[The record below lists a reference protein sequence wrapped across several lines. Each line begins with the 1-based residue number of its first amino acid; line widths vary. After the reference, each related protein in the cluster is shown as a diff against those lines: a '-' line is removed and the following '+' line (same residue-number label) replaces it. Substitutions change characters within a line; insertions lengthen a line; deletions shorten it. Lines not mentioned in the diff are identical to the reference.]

1 MNKATPILSL
11 KGIHKKYKTADQT
24 LRILDGV
31 DLDIESNTSV
41 GLVGPSGCGKSTL
54 LTIAGLLDSADS
66 GQVIIN
72 QTSIKQGKEFRK
84 QADAKLSSLRLESI
98 GFIFQFHHLLSD
110 FTAIENV
117 MAPMR
122 LLTKQKPSSQHQRA
136 LSLLESVGMSHRLHH
151 YPKNLSGGEKQR
163 IAIARALANQPKIIL
178 ADEPTGN
185 LDEKNANDVFA
196 LLMQTIK
203 KESTSLL
210 MVSHNQKLLSQLDQ
224 TYQLSNGK
232 LKLWS

>member
-1 MNKATPILSL
+1 MNKATSILSL
-11 KGIHKKYKTADQT
+11 KGIHKEYKTADQS
-24 LRILDGV
+24 LQILDGI

-72 QTSIKQGKEFRK
+72 QTPIKQGKEFRK
-84 QADAKLSSLRLESI
+84 QSDAKLSSLRLESI

-110 FTAIENV
+110 FTALENV
-117 MAPMR
+117 TAPMC
-122 LLTKQKPSSQHQRA
+122 LLSKLTSKQQHQRA
-136 LSLLESVGMSHRLHH
+136 LHLLESVGMSHRLHH

-203 KESTSLL
+203 KKAPPFSWYLTTKNYYHNLIKHINSV
-210 MVSHNQKLLSQLDQ
+210 MVS
-224 TYQLSNGK
+224 
-232 LKLWS
+232 

>member
-1 MNKATPILSL
+1 MNKTQSILSL
-11 KGIHKKYKTADQT
+11 ENVSKSYITANQN
-24 LRILDGV
+24 LQILNKV
-31 DLDIESNTSV
+31 NLHISSNTAV
-41 GLVGPSGCGKSTL
+41 GLIGPSGCGKSTL
-54 LTIAGLLDSADS
+54 LTITGLLDSADT
-66 GQVIIN
+66 GQVTIN
-72 QTSIKQGKEFRK
+72 KTTIQQGTEFRK
-84 QADAKLSSLRLESI
+84 QSDATLSTLRLESI

-110 FTAIENV
+110 FTALENV

-122 LLTKQKPSSQHQRA
+122 LLRKLTSKQQYQRA
-136 LSLLESVGMSHRLHH
+136 LHLLEAVGMSHRMHH

-163 IAIARALANQPKIIL
+163 VAIARALANQPKIIL

-185 LDEKNANDVFA
+185 LDENNATDVFN

-203 KESTSLL
+203 KENTSLL

-232 LKLWS
+232 LEPWL

>member
-1 MNKATPILSL
+1 MNKAASILSL
-11 KGIHKKYKTADQT
+11 KGIHKEYKTADQT

-31 DLDIESNTSV
+31 NLDIESNTSV
-41 GLVGPSGCGKSTL
+41 GLIGPSGCGKSTL
-54 LTIAGLLDSADS
+54 LTIAGLLDSADN

-72 QTSIKQGKEFRK
+72 QTPVQQGSEFRK
-84 QADAKLSSLRLESI
+84 QSDAKLSSLRLESI

-110 FTAIENV
+110 FTALENV

-122 LLTKQKPSSQHQRA
+122 LLAKLTPSSQRQRA
-136 LSLLESVGMSHRLHH
+136 LNLLEAVGMSHRMRH

-163 IAIARALANQPKIIL
+163 IAIARALANQPKVIL

-185 LDEKNANDVFA
+185 LDEKNARDVFA
-196 LLMQTIK
+196 LLMQTMK

-232 LKLWS
+232 LKPWS